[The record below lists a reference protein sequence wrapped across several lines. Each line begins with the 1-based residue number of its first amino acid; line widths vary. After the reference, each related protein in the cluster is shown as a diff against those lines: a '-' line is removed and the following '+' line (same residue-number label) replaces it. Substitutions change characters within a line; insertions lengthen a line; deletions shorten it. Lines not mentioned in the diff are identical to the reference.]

1 MEKNFY
7 RDQFEQ
13 MLKDT
18 ADSFRMYPS
27 RKIWHSIYNDIHP
40 ARKWPSFAVLLLLT
54 VSIMYIGVTNP
65 DTSTSDQNNSNTIIF
80 AKNENRGQSLN
91 YNQTNFS
98 STSGTRNFTKSD
110 VYANVKKA
118 MKDNSSGAFLTALN
132 QTPEPTLSRKQKLR
146 TTNSGLLININNAE
160 IFEEKTNTTE
170 IQNENIYTD
179 NGDFTVSKETKKIKD
194 ALTVD
199 YNKNDELSWKEDMAF
214 YAKRGKSKER
224 FSYQIYAT
232 PSLGYRTLENK
243 AVITTNSR
251 DALIAEPD
259 QNDYY
264 INHTNSFNLEFG
276 GNVLYNLNDK
286 IRVKAGV
293 QLNVTSYLINAFV
306 LSHPVT
312 STLLLED
319 QNTGLLYV
327 DPRSTM
333 ISNSQGLSNT
343 YLNNSTFQFSVPVG
357 ADVQI
362 MRYKKIKLMAGAT
375 IQPTYISG
383 GNAYLLSTDMKN
395 YINDPSMLRKFN
407 LNGGVETF
415 VSYQLKNGVSLNA
428 GPQVRYQFLST
439 YNDQYSYSEKLYN
452 IGVKFGITS
461 RF

>member
-54 VSIMYIGVTNP
+54 ASIMYIGVTNP
-65 DTSTSDQNNSNTIIF
+65 DTAASDKNRFTKTIFANNASTGNSIQVADRTTKTGHGNHTASGKNLSYADLNVPNTDIHPVNDLTETETTFPDKKRNRLRSNTIFQMNISS
-80 AKNENRGQSLN
+80 ADIAQDETVTEVLENSIAETENVNEDPSA
-91 YNQTNFS
+91 TNI
-98 STSGTRNFTKSD
+98 
-110 VYANVKKA
+110 A
-118 MKDNSSGAFLTALN
+118 AL
-132 QTPEPTLSRKQKLR
+132 
-146 TTNSGLLININNAE
+146 
-160 IFEEKTNTTE
+160 KTVTE
-170 IQNENIYTD
+170 N
-179 NGDFTVSKETKKIKD
+179 
-194 ALTVD
+194 
-199 YNKNDELSWKEDMAF
+199 NDELSWKEDMAF
-214 YAKRGKSKER
+214 YARQQKARER

-232 PSLGYRTLENK
+232 PSVGYRTL
-243 AVITTNSR
+243 TNNATPVSASR
-251 DALIAEPD
+251 DALVAEPD
-259 QNDYY
+259 QNNYF

-276 GNVLYNLNDK
+276 GNVLYDVNEKL
-286 IRVKAGV
+286 RFKAGV

-312 STLLLED
+312 TNILLKD
-319 QNTGLLYV
+319 QNTGLLSV
-327 DPRSTM
+327 EPRSTM
-333 ISNSQGLSNT
+333 ISNSQGLANT
-343 YLNNSTFQFSVPVG
+343 YLNNSTFQFSVPLG
-357 ADVQI
+357 ADIQI
-362 MRYKKIKLMAGAT
+362 IQYKKLKLMAGAT
-375 IQPTYISG
+375 IQPTYVSG
-383 GNAYLLSTDMKN
+383 GNAYLLSSDMKN
-395 YINDPSMLRKFN
+395 YINDPSLLRKFN

-439 YNDQYSYSEKLYN
+439 YNNEYSYSEKLYN

>member
-1 MEKNFY
+1 MEKKFY

-65 DTSTSDQNNSNTIIF
+65 NTAASD
-80 AKNENRGQSLN
+80 
-91 YNQTNFS
+91 
-98 STSGTRNFTKSD
+98 
-110 VYANVKKA
+110 
-118 MKDNSSGAFLTALN
+118 KDNVLKNNFVLKPSIGKPILANNTKWHIPRNTQFAAQHNSSISKSVG
-132 QTPEPTLSRKQKLR
+132 
-146 TTNSGLLININNAE
+146 
-160 IFEEKTNTTE
+160 TNTTSVFAADVPE
-170 IQNENIYTD
+170 IEVISANNIK
-179 NGDFTVSKETKKIKD
+179 NHLQSKAQLAMNISSAEIVQDDAVTETSDINTES
-194 ALTVD
+194 LTATLAKSAKNISTIELEVG
-199 YNKNDELSWKEDMAF
+199 NNDELSWKEDMALN
-214 YAKRGKSKER
+214 AKKQKSKDR

-232 PSLGYRTLENK
+232 PSVGYRTLNNN
-243 AVITTNSR
+243 ANFVVNSR

-259 QNDYY
+259 QNDYF

-276 GNVLYNLNDK
+276 GNVLYNINEKL
-286 IRVKAGV
+286 RVKAGV

-312 STLLLED
+312 TNLLLED
-319 QNTGLLYV
+319 QNTGLLFV
-327 DPRSTM
+327 EPRSTM
-333 ISNSQGLSNT
+333 ISNSQALANT
-343 YLNNSTFQFSVPVG
+343 YLNNSTFQFSLPLG

-362 MRYKKIKLMAGAT
+362 ARYKKLKLVAGAT
-375 IQPTYISG
+375 IQPTYVSG

-428 GPQVRYQFLST
+428 GPQMRYQFLST
-439 YNDQYSYSEKLYN
+439 YNDQYSYTEKLYN
-452 IGVKFGITS
+452 FGVKFGITS
-461 RF
+461 KF